1 MIRVIL
7 ESLRKEGK
15 LLCRGTGRREF
26 QKLASELV
34 KRNEP
39 AEIRTAIS
47 RAYYAT
53 HNVGAEI
60 LTGMDFE
67 IVEGAGGHGDVW
79 NRLSNSGDSEVMRV
93 GSQLSNLHTTRIHAD
108 YWLNRKE
115 VENQKTGQALVKQ
128 ANRMI
133 QILDEYYSEPK
144 RTQIIKAIQDW
155 EQKISGGKS

>member
-1 MIRVIL
+1 MKTAFLEQAIERLPSRFAISDLVRVCSSISRDMIRVVL
-7 ESLRKEGK
+7 NRLRKEGR

-60 LTGMDFE
+60 LTGMGFE
-67 IVEGAGGHGDVW
+67 IVE
-79 NRLSNSGDSEVMRV
+79 
-93 GSQLSNLHTTRIHAD
+93 
-108 YWLNRKE
+108 
-115 VENQKTGQALVKQ
+115 
-128 ANRMI
+128 
-133 QILDEYYSEPK
+133 
-144 RTQIIKAIQDW
+144 
-155 EQKISGGKS
+155 